1 MSIALFCLSLLLF
14 TLLHFSFL
22 LLLLFCNLI
31 NPLLPFVWPIPSL
44 MNFSSLSSLIALVL
58 TVFYFLLT
66 ENNRT
71 PLQRSRSRQNINASS
86 AVVKASH
93 ANEAHNEPEGHPS
106 AARSKVAVCSES
118 GRRYRN
124 PPGHSSWLDRERV
137 IEKETVRVAEK
148 KMEIETEPPAFQV
161 TSSGAA
167 VSSCSTNGESDV
179 EALLAKLRAL

>member
-1 MSIALFCLSLLLF
+1 
-14 TLLHFSFL
+14 
-22 LLLLFCNLI
+22 
-31 NPLLPFVWPIPSL
+31 
-44 MNFSSLSSLIALVL
+44 MNFSLLSSLIPTLVL
-58 TVFYFLLT
+58 TVFCFPLT

-71 PLQRSRSRQNINASS
+71 PLQRSRSRRNINASS
-86 AVVKASH
+86 AVVKAPH
-93 ANEAHNEPEGHPS
+93 ANETHNEPEGHPS

-148 KMEIETEPPAFQV
+148 KMEIETEPPALQV
-161 TSSGAA
+161 TSSGAV